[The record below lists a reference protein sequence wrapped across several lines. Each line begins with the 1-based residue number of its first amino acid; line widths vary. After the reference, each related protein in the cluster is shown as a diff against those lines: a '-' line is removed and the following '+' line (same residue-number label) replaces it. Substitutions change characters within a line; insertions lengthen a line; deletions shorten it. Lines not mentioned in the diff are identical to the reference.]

1 MTPLDGFIHLLSF
14 MAPAFAV
21 ALLVA
26 FVGGLLLPGQ
36 PQSRSWWLQA
46 AINSGAGLLALGAGL
61 WYFGVDGKMASYA
74 ALVLVVASCQWFC
87 ARAWRA

>member
-14 MAPAFAV
+14 LAPALAV

-26 FVGGLLLPGQ
+26 FVGGLLVTRQLQG
-36 PQSRSWWLQA
+36 RSWWVQA
-46 AINSGAGLLALGAGL
+46 AINFVAGLVALGAGL

-74 ALVLVVASCQWFC
+74 GLVLAVASCQWSC

>member
-1 MTPLDGFIHLLSF
+1 MTSLDGFIHLLSF

-26 FVGGLLLPGQ
+26 FAGGLLLPRQ
-36 PQSRSWWLQA
+36 AQSRSWWLHA
-46 AINSGAGLLALGAGL
+46 AINFVAGLAALGAGL

-74 ALVLVVASCQWFC
+74 ALILAVASCQWFC
-87 ARAWRA
+87 VRAWRA

>member
-14 MAPAFAV
+14 VAPAFVV

-26 FVGGLLLPGQ
+26 FVDGLLLPR
-36 PQSRSWWLQA
+36 QSQGRSWWLQA
-46 AINSGAGLLALGAGL
+46 AINFAAGLVALGAGL

-74 ALVLVVASCQWFC
+74 ALVLAVASCQWFC

>member
-1 MTPLDGFIHLLSF
+1 MKQFWQTFVAAVP
-14 MAPAFAV
+14 MPFAG

-26 FVGGLLLPGQ
+26 FVGGLLITRQLQG
-36 PQSRSWWLQA
+36 RSWWVQA
-46 AINSGAGLLALGAGL
+46 AINFVAGLVALGAGL

-74 ALVLVVASCQWFC
+74 GLVLAVASCQWLC

>member
-26 FVGGLLLPGQ
+26 FVGGLLLPRQ
-36 PQSRSWWLQA
+36 SQSRSWWAQA
-46 AINSGAGLLALGAGL
+46 AINFAAGLVAFGAGL

-74 ALVLVVASCQWFC
+74 ALIFAVASCQWFC

>member
-1 MTPLDGFIHLLSF
+1 MTSLDGFIHLLSF

-26 FVGGLLLPGQ
+26 LAGGLLIPRQ
-36 PQSRSWWLQA
+36 SQSRSWWSQA
-46 AINSGAGLLALGAGL
+46 AINFVAGLGALGAGL

-74 ALVLVVASCQWFC
+74 GLVLAVASCQWFC

>member
-26 FVGGLLLPGQ
+26 FVGGLLVTRQLQG
-36 PQSRSWWLQA
+36 RSWWVQA
-46 AINSGAGLLALGAGL
+46 AINFIAGLVALGAAL

-74 ALVLVVASCQWFC
+74 GLVLAVASCQWLC

>member
-26 FVGGLLLPGQ
+26 LVGGLLIPRQ
-36 PQSRSWWLQA
+36 PQTRSWWLQA
-46 AINSGAGLLALGAGL
+46 AINFVVGLLALGAGL